1 MESQCY
7 YETCI
12 VIGTGQFAYL
22 CAGLLKRFCRLD
34 GVYEYGAM
42 GWSGLESLCKKADYP
57 YTSLVSKRDADEL
70 MERLSAQKKK
80 VFVLSASNTYLFPD
94 YICRDSNI
102 DIINYHPA
110 LVNAHLGINA
120 EAWAIFEQN
129 KVAGVTWHKVITE
142 VDQGRV
148 YIQGEIL
155 LDANITSL
163 KLMLLQYKL
172 GVELLRKIL
181 PDIISGKQIQDVT
194 IKPTGRLHYAADIP
208 NNGLL
213 DLGWKKD
220 KVSSFLRC
228 MDYGR
233 LNILGTPA
241 LYESGKRY
249 IWDGYKIIENP
260 TSNLNDKCND
270 RMVIKDD
277 TVFILKNFR
286 EYREN
291 VVG

>member
-1 MESQCY
+1 MENQCY

-12 VIGTGQFAYL
+12 VMGTGQFAFL
-22 CAGLLKRFCRLD
+22 CAGLLKRFSRLD
-34 GVYEYGAM
+34 GVYEYGAIN
-42 GWSGLESLCKKADYP
+42 WSGLGSLCAKADYP
-57 YTSLVSKRDADEL
+57 YTPLHSKKDADEL
-70 MERLSAQKKK
+70 MEKLTAQKRK
-80 VFVLSASNTYLFPD
+80 VFVLSASNIYLFPN

-102 DIINYHPA
+102 DIVNYHPA
-110 LVNAHLGINA
+110 LVNAHLGRNA

-129 KVAGVTWHKVITE
+129 KVTGVTWHEVITK

-148 YIQGEIL
+148 YIQGEIP
-155 LDANITSL
+155 LDTKVTSL

-172 GVELLRKIL
+172 GVELLKKIL
-181 PDIISGKQIQDVT
+181 PELISGKQIQGVA
-194 IKPTGRLHYAADIP
+194 IKSDGQMHYSVDIP

-213 DLGWKKD
+213 DLGWEKD
-220 KVSSFLRC
+220 KISSFLRC

-241 LYESGKRY
+241 LYENGKRY
-249 IWDGYKIIENP
+249 TWEGYKIIESF
-260 TSNLNDKCND
+260 TSDLNNNCNDKII
-270 RMVIKDD
+270 VKGD

-286 EYREN
+286 ECREK